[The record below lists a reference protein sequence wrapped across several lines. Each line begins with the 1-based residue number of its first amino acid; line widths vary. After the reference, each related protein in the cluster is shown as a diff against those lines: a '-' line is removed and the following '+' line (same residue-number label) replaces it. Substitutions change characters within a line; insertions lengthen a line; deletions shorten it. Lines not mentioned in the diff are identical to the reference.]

1 MKNYVQSGQIVTRT
15 APYDVASGAG
25 AKVGIAFG
33 VATGAVASGA
43 AGEFATLGVFDLKA
57 AGAATASQGGAA
69 YWDDTNKEVNATPSG
84 NTKIGVFLN
93 AKTNGQTTARVRLN
107 GSF

>member
-1 MKNYVQSGQIVTRT
+1 MKNYVQSGQVVALT

-25 AKVGIAFG
+25 AKVGVAFC

-43 AGEFATLGVFDLKA
+43 AGEFATMGVFDLKA

-84 NTKIGVFLN
+84 NTKIGVFLD
-93 AKTNGQTTARVRLN
+93 AKTNGQTKARVRLN